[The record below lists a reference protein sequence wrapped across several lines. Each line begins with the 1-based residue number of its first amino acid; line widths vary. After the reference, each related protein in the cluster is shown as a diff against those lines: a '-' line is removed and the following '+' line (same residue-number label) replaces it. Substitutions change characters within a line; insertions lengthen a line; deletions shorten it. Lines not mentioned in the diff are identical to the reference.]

1 KSIQDFT
8 EKVQNKI
15 DAEFI
20 VVGDQNEIRL
30 AHPLKDRLGKRM
42 VGDDNER
49 ALKKGESYV
58 SRKEGSIGLSIRGK
72 TPIVKD
78 GDVVGVVSVGYLLED
93 IHTLVWKQNT
103 PILFLLIVFLGIG
116 MIGAFII
123 TGHLKNM
130 LHKMKTTEIAYLLLQ

>member
-1 KSIQDFT
+1 ITSQNIQEEVGKKALAVSETISSSPSIIQAFNEEDPSKNIQAFT
-8 EKVQNKI
+8 EKVQDQI

-30 AHPLKDRLGKRM
+30 AHPLEDRLGKRM

-78 GDVVGVVSVGYLLED
+78 GDVVGVVSVGY
-93 IHTLVWKQNT
+93 
-103 PILFLLIVFLGIG
+103 
-116 MIGAFII
+116 
-123 TGHLKNM
+123 
-130 LHKMKTTEIAYLLLQ
+130 